1 MWATC
6 LRHEVVR
13 SFYIA
18 ALRVHDHAKSPL
30 PCRHMAHRRQPPVPP
45 SDEDIQI
52 DDGLDWLVAQT
63 KGSTSQEARS
73 RRRDASLACTALG
86 FLARVG
92 YERRQTHWRY
102 GRKSNLCAYLAT
114 LLARGEISEAEAE
127 QPTAAVAQRAVEERQ
142 RVFALLRGEEAGVA
156 PAFVAYAME
165 PTFRLDGRPENPN
178 HTRPPP

>member
-1 MWATC
+1 
-6 LRHEVVR
+6 
-13 SFYIA
+13 
-18 ALRVHDHAKSPL
+18 
-30 PCRHMAHRRQPPVPP
+30 MAHRRQPPVPP
-45 SDEDIQI
+45 SDKDEDIQI

-92 YERRQTHWRY
+92 YERRPTHWRY

-165 PTFRLDGRPENPN
+165 PTFRLDGRPGNPN
-178 HTRPPP
+178 PTRPPP